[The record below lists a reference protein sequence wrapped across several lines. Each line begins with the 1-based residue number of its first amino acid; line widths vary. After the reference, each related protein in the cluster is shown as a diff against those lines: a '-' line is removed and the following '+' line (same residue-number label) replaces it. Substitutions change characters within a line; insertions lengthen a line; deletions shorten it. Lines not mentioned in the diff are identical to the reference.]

1 APPAGVPRG
10 RLVRAVPLDL
20 PGRDAVDGDA
30 ARPELPRE
38 RLGPAHDT
46 GSDRVAEGNV
56 LDGLLRR
63 DRSKDEDPAPFALHQ
78 VGKAELDE
86 PDSRDEEQLD
96 RLLDRL
102 RTETDRSPGRWAAAI
117 PDEDVDASEGLD
129 RALDDGVEITRIGD
143 GAA

>member
-1 APPAGVPRG
+1 M
-10 RLVRAVPLDL
+10 
-20 PGRDAVDGDA
+20 
-30 ARPELPRE
+30 
-38 RLGPAHDT
+38 
-46 GSDRVAEGNV
+46 
-56 LDGLLRR
+56 
-63 DRSKDEDPAPFALHQ
+63 HQ

-102 RTETDRSPGRWAAAI
+102 RTETDRSPGRWAAAV

-143 GAA
+143 VAANRECAETFSFAHQHLAATREHRHVRSLPRERFCRRETEPGGGAADDRGSVFETEVH